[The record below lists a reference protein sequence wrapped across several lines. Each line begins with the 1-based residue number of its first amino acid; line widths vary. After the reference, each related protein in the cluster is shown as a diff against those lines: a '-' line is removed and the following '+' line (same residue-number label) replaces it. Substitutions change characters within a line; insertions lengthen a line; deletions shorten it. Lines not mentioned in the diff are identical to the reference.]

1 MVHCL
6 DPCYHLMYERYHGK
20 FWIEYLLKD
29 RTQYNPSLAKRLGG
43 SISEWQQS
51 F

>member
-1 MVHCL
+1 
-6 DPCYHLMYERYHGK
+6 MYEKYCGK
-20 FWIEYLLKD
+20 FCIEYLLKD
-29 RTQYNPSLAKRLGG
+29 RMRYNPNLAKRLGG